1 MPPEPWQD
9 DRALSS
15 LDRAGFLA
23 WFRETSVDDADC
35 WRYLSEV
42 PLSRIYLVA
51 DEARRRANSW
61 STFAAALE
69 DRVTK
74 RAARA

>member
-1 MPPEPWQD
+1 
-9 DRALSS
+9 
-15 LDRAGFLA
+15 
-23 WFRETSVDDADC
+23 
-35 WRYLSEV
+35 V
-42 PLSRIYLVA
+42 PLSRVYIVA

-69 DRVTK
+69 DRVNT

>member
-1 MPPEPWQD
+1 MPTEPWQD
-9 DRALSS
+9 DRALAS
-15 LDRAGFLA
+15 LDCAGFMA
-23 WFRETSVDDADC
+23 WFKQTSVDDADC
-35 WRYLSEV
+35 WRHVGDV
-42 PLSRIYLVA
+42 PLSRVYIVA

-69 DRVTK
+69 DRVNT